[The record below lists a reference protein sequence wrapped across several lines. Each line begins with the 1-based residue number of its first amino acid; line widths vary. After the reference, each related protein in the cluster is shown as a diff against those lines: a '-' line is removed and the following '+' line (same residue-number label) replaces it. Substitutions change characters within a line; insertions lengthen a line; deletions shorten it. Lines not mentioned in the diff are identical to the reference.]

1 MKKICI
7 LSTSLSNG
15 GAERFGAQLSILLSN
30 LGYDV
35 HIVIKRNI
43 IDYEYLGKLFNL
55 ELELKQNKTNISKTL
70 ILYSYL
76 NQNKFD
82 VIIDNRL
89 RNGFFKNFILY
100 KYICRKAKVITMVH
114 SYNFEN
120 YASKNRCIVNILHN
134 DTYKIVAVSE
144 KIKYKIKDKYDLKN
158 VIRIYNH
165 VDLTFINDKANQSI
179 DFSEKYIL
187 FYGRIDDKVKNLSL
201 LIDGYKLSNLIERG
215 IKLLILGS
223 GNDLDYVKEMVKG
236 LSLRD
241 SIVFIPYTSNPY
253 PYVKKALLTVLTSRY
268 EGFPMVLIESLAC
281 GTPVVSVDC
290 SSGPNEI
297 LKNRQNGL
305 LIENYSKTILAYAL
319 NELIEDENLYSF
331 CKQNAQDS
339 IRHLETNNIASQWKK
354 LIDGDILRN

>member
-35 HIVIKRNI
+35 HIVIKRNV

-55 ELELKQNKTNISKTL
+55 GLALKQNKSKKSKTL

-82 VIIDNRL
+82 IIIDNRS
-89 RNGFFKNFILY
+89 RNDFFKEFILY
-100 KYICRKAKVITMVH
+100 KYIFRKAKVITMVH
-114 SYNFEN
+114 GYNFEN
-120 YASKNRCIVNILHN
+120 YVSTTRFIVNILYK
-134 DTYKIVAVSE
+134 DIYKIVAVSK
-144 KIKYKIKDKYDLKN
+144 KIKSKIKDKYDLKN
-158 VIRIYNH
+158 VISIYNH
-165 VDLTFINDKANQSI
+165 ADLNFINDKANHSI
-179 DFSEKYIL
+179 DFSGKYIL
-187 FYGRIDDKVKNLSL
+187 FYGRIDEKVKNLSL
-201 LIDGYKLSNLIERG
+201 LIDGYRLSNLKENG

-223 GNDLDYVKEMVKG
+223 GNDLDSVKKMVKG
-236 LSLRD
+236 LSLTK
-241 SIVFIPYTSNPY
+241 SIIFMPYMSNPF
-253 PYVKKALLTVLTSRY
+253 PYVKKALLTVLTSRH

-290 SSGPNEI
+290 NSGPSEI
-297 LKNRQNGL
+297 IKNRQNGL
-305 LIENYSKTILAYAL
+305 LIENYSGKALAQAL
-319 NELIEDENLYSF
+319 NELMEDKNLYSF

-339 IRHLETNNIASQWKK
+339 IRHLETNDIALQWKK
-354 LIDGDILRN
+354 LIDGAIFRN

>member
-30 LGYDV
+30 LGFDV
-35 HIVIKRNI
+35 HIVIKRNV
-43 IDYEYLGKLFNL
+43 IDYEYLGKLLNL
-55 ELELKQNKTNISKTL
+55 ELELKQNKSKKSKTL

-82 VIIDNRL
+82 VIIDNRS
-89 RNGFFKNFILY
+89 RNDFFKEFILY
-100 KYICRKAKVITMVH
+100 KYFFRKAKVITMVH
-114 SYNFEN
+114 GYNFEN
-120 YASKNRCIVNILHN
+120 NVTTNKFIVKILYK
-134 DTYKIVAVSE
+134 DVYKIVAVSK
-144 KIKYKIKDKYDLKN
+144 KIKSKIKAKYNLKN

-165 VDLTFINDKANQSI
+165 VDLNFINEKANNSI

-187 FYGRIDDKVKNLSL
+187 FYGRIDEKVKNLSL
-201 LIDGYKLSNLIERG
+201 LIDGYRLSNLKENG

-223 GNDLDYVKEMVKG
+223 GNDLDYVQKMVNG
-236 LSLRD
+236 LSLTK
-241 SIVFIPYTSNPY
+241 SIIFMPYISNPF
-253 PYVKKALLTVLTSRY
+253 PYVKKALLTVLTSRH

-290 SSGPNEI
+290 NSGPDEI
-297 LKNRQNGL
+297 IKNRQNGL
-305 LIENYSKTILAYAL
+305 LIENYSEKVLAQAL
-319 NELIEDENLYSF
+319 NELIKDKNLYSF

-339 IRHLETNNIASQWKK
+339 IRHLETNNIALQWKK
-354 LIDGDILRN
+354 LIDGAIFSN